1 MKKIYLL
8 ALVFMFVVSV
18 SSVCAADNNTTDT
31 GVEIN
36 NTGVVDTPTY
46 NFKSIQDDID
56 SGKQKIDLT
65 GDYLRDNRDKDIV
78 VKGNVTID
86 GHGHKIDAQNKGGIF
101 KLDPKSNLTLINLTL
116 MNGLSNIGS
125 AIDVKDSTINAN
137 NVKFVGNVATLNGGA
152 IYLHVNSK
160 GNLNNVEFE
169 SNAAKTAGGSI
180 YSNQNATLNVNNTVF
195 TKNYAP
201 ERGGAI
207 YAYENHM
214 GLSNVTIRDN
224 EARRGAGI
232 YAIGDFILNIDDSEF
247 IDNHAVDEAGAIGL
261 YRGCGYVMNNVTLK
275 GNQAISG
282 AGIYAERNSILNV
295 SDAKLISN
303 KKLGTTRECISNG
316 GAIHL
321 GDNSK
326 GFIRNV
332 SFCDNFST
340 SGSAIYSAANCVLN
354 VSDAKFVNNLVVIG
368 DHTYDLY
375 KCLGTVYLGSKS
387 EGYFNNVSLYV

>member
-36 NTGVVDTPTY
+36 NMGVVDTPTY

-86 GHGHKIDAQNKGGIF
+86 GHGHKIDAQNKVGIF

-169 SNAAKTAGGSI
+169 SMPQKLQEVQYI
-180 YSNQNATLNVNNTVF
+180 L
-195 TKNYAP
+195 TKML
-201 ERGGAI
+201 
-207 YAYENHM
+207 H
-214 GLSNVTIRDN
+214 
-224 EARRGAGI
+224 
-232 YAIGDFILNIDDSEF
+232 
-247 IDNHAVDEAGAIGL
+247 
-261 YRGCGYVMNNVTLK
+261 
-275 GNQAISG
+275 
-282 AGIYAERNSILNV
+282 
-295 SDAKLISN
+295 
-303 KKLGTTRECISNG
+303 
-316 GAIHL
+316 
-321 GDNSK
+321 
-326 GFIRNV
+326 
-332 SFCDNFST
+332 
-340 SGSAIYSAANCVLN
+340 
-354 VSDAKFVNNLVVIG
+354 
-368 DHTYDLY
+368 
-375 KCLGTVYLGSKS
+375 
-387 EGYFNNVSLYV
+387 